1 MSIEF
6 LAQCQ
11 FSLTRL
17 INLTNNRKN
26 RNHLESEPNDQTT
39 SNTLEESV
47 TGGNTDQ
54 EQSTKHQ
61 IESLNT
67 TSKHKVTGTVTHKPN
82 ESKAGVLATL
92 MAKVGKSSSLSLN
105 RASKESTE
113 RWVDLMFHAKYA
125 NVSLTKAYCQ

>member
-1 MSIEF
+1 MAIEF

-26 RNHLESEPNDQTT
+26 RNHLESEPNDQTA
-39 SNTLEESV
+39 SNTMDESV
-47 TGGNTDQ
+47 TQGNIDQ
-54 EQSTKHQ
+54 EKPSKHQ

-67 TSKHKVTGTVTHKPN
+67 TSKNKITNTKTHKPN

-92 MAKVGKSSSLSLN
+92 MAKVEKSGSLSLN
-105 RASKESTE
+105 RAAKESTK
-113 RWVDLMFHAKYA
+113 R
-125 NVSLTKAYCQ
+125 